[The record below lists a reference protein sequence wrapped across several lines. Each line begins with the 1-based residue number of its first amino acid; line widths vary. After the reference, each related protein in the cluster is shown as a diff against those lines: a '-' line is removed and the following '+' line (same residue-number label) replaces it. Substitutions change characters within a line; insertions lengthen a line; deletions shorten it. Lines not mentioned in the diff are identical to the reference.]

1 VQILAEILI
10 VIGRN
15 QGSLFGSMVL
25 LIKNLN
31 RHKRKPENNFIIIWE
46 KNNMAGKVKKYI

>member
-1 VQILAEILI
+1 
-10 VIGRN
+10 
-15 QGSLFGSMVL
+15 MVL